1 MPSSKGSAHQ
11 HTRRTKLARSYRRLT
26 NEDIGGVPCTLLRRA
41 RYGECTTPPRV
52 LDVNEYRRGRG
63 FIWVL
68 TCCGRGP
75 DVRPSTPLEHRG
87 CFVLDVC
94 QLDGATFVL
103 ERSAFCVELC
113 PHETAAVACSP
124 PIQVHGPTARVQRGV
139 RPLNQCASAKMSAC
153 LLQCPPHPKKGRRYV
168 EEVRI
173 AHARYDEQW
182 VVVKLRVFVA
192 WVTYIDMLPGA

>member
-1 MPSSKGSAHQ
+1 M
-11 HTRRTKLARSYRRLT
+11 T
-26 NEDIGGVPCTLLRRA
+26 NERGHWWGAVHPAAESPLRGVCHPT
-41 RYGECTTPPRV
+41 RV
-52 LDVNEYRRGRG
+52 LDVNKYRRGRG

-113 PHETAAVACSP
+113 PHETAAVARSP

-153 LLQCPPHPKKGRRYV
+153 LLQCPPIQKKEGDTLKKY
-168 EEVRI
+168 
-173 AHARYDEQW
+173 ASHTQ
-182 VVVKLRVFVA
+182 
-192 WVTYIDMLPGA
+192 DMMNNGS